1 MADIE
6 QIPGELNLLTTA
18 DDDFS
23 VLLDFDVVLTGYT
36 FVAKVEHGSTTTAMT
51 VTATDLA
58 AGKITI
64 SLTNLQLTTIGE
76 GKFRWYLIWTTGTTD
91 RRILAGTFTV
101 QNYP

>member
-6 QIPGELNLLTTA
+6 QLPGELNITTTA
-18 DDDFS
+18 DDDLS

-36 FVAKVEHGSTTTAMT
+36 FVAKVEHYQTTTTIT
-51 VTATDLA
+51 VTNTDLA

-64 SLTNLQLTTIGE
+64 SLTNTQLTAIGA
-76 GKFRWYLIWTTGTTD
+76 GIHKWYLNWTTGTTD
-91 RRILAGTFTV
+91 RRVLAGTFTI